1 MTGGAFL
8 VGAKNFEDSGTTFSE
23 KIVPPARAPDAVE
36 ELPTSRYQSQLYRLS
51 GDYNPLHISSDFAQM
66 VGFKEPI
73 LHGLCTLG
81 MSARGLLRAFAGN
94 DPARFHS
101 TPAFDESGK
110 PNPSTLTNSEHERAP
125 LVRGLPVGKNVRVC
139 EYVFRSE
146 EIPSILEKD

>member
-101 TPAFDESGK
+101 IKLRFSKPVIPGQTLLVEMWDEGNGRIVFQTK
-110 PNPSTLTNSEHERAP
+110 VKETGTVVINNA
-125 LVRGLPVGKNVRVC
+125 
-139 EYVFRSE
+139 VFRVK
-146 EIPSILEKD
+146 PGAKM

>member
-36 ELPTSRYQSQLYRLS
+36 EVPTSPFQSQLYRLS
-51 GDYNPLHISSDFAQM
+51 GDYNPLHISADFAQM

-101 TPAFDESGK
+101 IKLRFSKPVIPGQTLRVEMWDEGDGRIVFQTK
-110 PNPSTLTNSEHERAP
+110 VKETGAVVINNA
-125 LVRGLPVGKNVRVC
+125 
-139 EYVFRSE
+139 VFRVR
-146 EIPSILEKD
+146 PGAKM